1 MRFEG
6 KVAAVTGGGS
16 GIGAA
21 ICRRLAQEGAT
32 VAALDLSVGAAQKV
46 VESMPRAAAIHADV
60 SDSGS
65 VEEALTKVEA
75 DLGPLA
81 IMVNN
86 AGALAMSHVERVKP
100 LIEKQQAEQAEGQ
113 IQTPLEALVRLTDDE
128 WRLVLSVHLDG
139 TFYGTRAAVEDGWL
153 RAAKA
158 RSSTWPRSAGS
169 RAAPGIR
176 ITPPP
181 RPASSASRGPPRR
194 R

>member
-32 VAALDLSVGAAQKV
+32 VAVLDLSVGAAQKV
-46 VESMPRAAAIHADV
+46 VEELPRAAAIHADV
-60 SDSGS
+60 SDSAS

-113 IQTPLEALVRLTDDE
+113 IQTQLEALVRLTDDE
-128 WRLVLSVHLDG
+128 
-139 TFYGTRAAVEDGWL
+139 
-153 RAAKA
+153 
-158 RSSTWPRSAGS
+158 
-169 RAAPGIR
+169 
-176 ITPPP
+176 
-181 RPASSASRGPPRR
+181 
-194 R
+194 